1 MKQVIEMT
9 DEIEESE
16 LPVSGAVR
24 VVRRQGYGTVADLDD
39 EAPAD
44 IGELQRIIAYE
55 MYGPIIAL
63 PGRGRRL
70 GRVVLD
76 ANGEVDWDAIGPAGG
91 RRRRA
96 QPAPVGRAG
105 ELRAELAR
113 VIGLIGLVKE
123 RVPGTAKYLVL
134 KYVRMG
140 ILDVEHVVS
149 HDLRE
154 LVKLEARARQL
165 REQLGAVVVA
175 TGRYQPERH
184 TTPPAMLVRR

>member
-1 MKQVIEMT
+1 MKNVNVMT

-24 VVRRQGYGTVADLDD
+24 VVRRKGYGTVADL
-39 EAPAD
+39 EEEGPAD
-44 IGELQRIIAYE
+44 IGELQRIVAYE
-55 MYGPIIAL
+55 MYGPVIAL
-63 PGRGRRL
+63 PGRGGRL
-70 GRVVLD
+70 GHVVLD
-76 ANGEVDWDAIGPAGG
+76 ANGEIDWEAIGPAGG
-91 RRRRA
+91 RRRWARPGVVG
-96 QPAPVGRAG
+96 PADQ
-105 ELRAELAR
+105 LRAELAHL
-113 VIGLIGLVKE
+113 VGLIGLLPE

-140 ILDVEHVVS
+140 ILDVEHVTN
-149 HDLRE
+149 HELRE

-165 REQLGAVVVA
+165 REQLGAVAVA

>member
-1 MKQVIEMT
+1 MKNVNVMT

-39 EAPAD
+39 EAAAD
-44 IGELQRIIAYE
+44 IGELQRIIAYA
-55 MYGPIIAL
+55 MYGPVIAL
-63 PGRGRRL
+63 PGRGGRL
-70 GRVVLD
+70 GHVVLGTD
-76 ANGEVDWDAIGPAGG
+76 GEVDWDAIGPAGG

-96 QPAPVGRAG
+96 QPAPSGRAG

-140 ILDVEHVVS
+140 ILDIEHVTN
-149 HDLRE
+149 HELRE

-165 REQLGAVVVA
+165 REQVAGVAVA
-175 TGRYQPERH
+175 TGRYQPERQ

>member
-1 MKQVIEMT
+1 MKQVTT
-9 DEIEESE
+9 DVEEIDASE
-16 LPVSGAVR
+16 LPVSGVVR
-24 VVRRQGYGTVADLDD
+24 VQRRTGYGTVADLED

-44 IGELQRIIAYE
+44 IGELQRTIAYE
-55 MYGPIIAL
+55 MYGPIIDL

-70 GRVVLD
+70 GHVVLD

-91 RRRRA
+91 WRRRA
-96 QPAPVGRAG
+96 QPAPDGCAG

-113 VIGLIGLVKE
+113 TIGLIGLVKE

-140 ILDVEHVVS
+140 ILDVEHVTN

-165 REQLGAVVVA
+165 REQLGAVAVA
-175 TGRYQPERH
+175 TGRYEPGRH
-184 TTPPAMLVRR
+184 TTPPAKLVRR

>member
-1 MKQVIEMT
+1 MKQINIDVE
-9 DEIEESE
+9 EIDESE
-16 LPVSGAVR
+16 LPVSGVVR
-24 VVRRQGYGTVADLDD
+24 VQRRTGYGTVADLDD

-55 MYGPIIAL
+55 MYGPVIAL
-63 PGRGRRL
+63 PGRGGRL
-70 GRVVLD
+70 GHVVLGTD
-76 ANGEVDWDAIGPAGG
+76 GEVDWEAIGPAGG

-96 QPAPVGRAG
+96 QPALAGRAG

-113 VIGLIGLVKE
+113 VVGVIGLVKE
-123 RVPGTAKYLVL
+123 RVPGTAKYLVR

-140 ILDVEHVVS
+140 ILDAEHVTN

-165 REQLGAVVVA
+165 REQLAGA
-175 TGRYQPERH
+175 TGATRRYQPERH

>member
-1 MKQVIEMT
+1 MDQAYNDI
-9 DEIEESE
+9 DESE
-16 LPVSGAVR
+16 LPVSGVVR
-24 VVRRQGYGTVADLDD
+24 VQRRTGYGTVADLDD

-44 IGELQRIIAYE
+44 IGELQRISAYE
-55 MYGPIIAL
+55 MYGPLIDL

-70 GRVVLD
+70 GHVVLD

-91 RRRRA
+91 RRRQR
-96 QPAPVGRAG
+96 QPSLPGRAA
-105 ELRAELAR
+105 ELRAELGR
-113 VIGLIGLVKE
+113 VIGLIGLLKE

-140 ILDVEHVVS
+140 ILHVEHVTN

-154 LVKLEARARQL
+154 LVKLEAKARQL
-165 REQLGAVVVA
+165 REQLAGA

>member
-1 MKQVIEMT
+1 MKNVNVMT

-24 VVRRQGYGTVADLDD
+24 VVRRKGYGTVADL
-39 EAPAD
+39 EEEGPAD
-44 IGELQRIIAYE
+44 IGELQRIVAYD
-55 MYGPIIAL
+55 MYGPVIAL
-63 PGRGRRL
+63 PGRGGRL
-70 GRVVLD
+70 GHVVLD
-76 ANGEVDWDAIGPAGG
+76 SNGEVDWDAIGPAGG

-96 QPAPVGRAG
+96 QPAPAGRAG

-140 ILDVEHVVS
+140 ILDLEHVTN

-165 REQLGAVVVA
+165 REQHAGATVA